1 MITEQGLEEF
11 LIAVFDECEQVG
23 SEQTCADLLEDA
35 FAVSSDIDDLKEMN
49 IDDAIPQ
56 AQSFERAGILTN
68 NRGVVVRFGDAEF
81 QLTIV
86 RSR

>member
-1 MITEQGLEEF
+1 MITEQGVEEF

-35 FAVSSDIDDLKEMN
+35 FACSSTVADLKEMD
-49 IDDAIPQ
+49 IDDSIPK
-56 AQSFERAGILTN
+56 AHSFERAGILTN
-68 NRGVVVRFGDAEF
+68 NRGVVVRFGQAEF
-81 QLTIV
+81 QITIV